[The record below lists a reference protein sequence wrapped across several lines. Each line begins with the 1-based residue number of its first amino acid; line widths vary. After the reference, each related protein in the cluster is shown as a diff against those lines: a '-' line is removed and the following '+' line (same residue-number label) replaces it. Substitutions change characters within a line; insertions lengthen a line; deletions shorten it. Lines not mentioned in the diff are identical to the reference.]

1 MSSRSVHIQQAR
13 HNEGLAKELVRAGYR
28 ARDWAIIAAFYAAV
42 HYFEARLHDE
52 PPFTHPA
59 VSVPIRHTETSRPPR
74 SADRGYSPHHWRQE
88 LLANNCAEAT
98 ADAYRQL
105 RSLSEA
111 ARYHSRIRVRTTAH
125 DYFSNAAVDRC
136 LDDFLETV
144 KAGLGVS

>member
-1 MSSRSVHIQQAR
+1 MSSRSVHIRQAR
-13 HNEGLAKELVRAGYR
+13 HNAALARELVRAGYR
-28 ARDWAIIAAFYAAV
+28 SRDWAIIAAFYAAV

-59 VSVPIRHTETSRPPR
+59 VSVPIRHTETSLPPR
-74 SADRGYSPHHWRQE
+74 RAAGSYSPHHWRQE
-88 LLANNCAEAT
+88 LLANNCTEAT
-98 ADAYRQL
+98 VDAYRQL

>member
-13 HNEGLAKELVRAGYR
+13 HNAALARELVSNGYR
-28 ARDWAIIAAFYAAV
+28 CRDWAIIAAFYAAV
-42 HYFEARLHDE
+42 HYFEARLHDA

-59 VSVPIRHTETSRPPR
+59 VSVPIRHTETSRPRR
-74 SADRGYSPHHWRQE
+74 SAAGNYSPHHWRQE
-88 LLANNCAEAT
+88 LLENNCAET
-98 ADAYRQL
+98 TVDAYRQL

-111 ARYHSRIRVRTTAH
+111 ARYHARIRVRTTAH

-136 LDDFLETV
+136 LDEFLEMV